1 MKNYISR
8 KQGNKVTNKK
18 GNKIV
23 KKIEDFTDHDWQTF
37 QTHRKEYRDA
47 VRDMFQ
53 VMRKMVVG
61 I

>member
-1 MKNYISR
+1 MKKPKITPTEFL
-8 KQGNKVTNKK
+8 KDIEGILE
-18 GNKIV
+18 IV